1 MACSPFARPVWTVPA
16 ATATEAVEEDLGGEQ
31 RFRREQRDFEGLFR
45 THYPEIVRYLAVRL
59 GSREEAADPASE
71 VFLEAFTRVPRLRWR
86 GKPVLAWLYRVAANM
101 AADSLRKRGRE
112 LPTPEPADSAAVPNH
127 AERLADREALTKALE
142 SLPADYQLVVHL
154 RLVEGYSFAEVAWL
168 TGRSV
173 GACQMLML
181 RSARRLRSLLEQE
194 GVRFP
199 A

>member
-1 MACSPFARPVWTVPA
+1 M
-16 ATATEAVEEDLGGEQ
+16 EEDLGGEQ
-31 RFRREQRDFEGLFR
+31 RFRREQSDFDGLFR
-45 THYPEIVRYLAVRL
+45 KHYPEIVRYLTVRL
-59 GSREEAADPASE
+59 GSREEAADLASE

-101 AADSLRKRGRE
+101 AADSLRKRRRE
-112 LPTPEPADSAAVPNH
+112 LLSPEVEPAATAPDAAD
-127 AERLADREALTKALE
+127 RIADREALVRALE

-154 RLVEGYSFAEVAWL
+154 RLVEGYSFAEVARV

-181 RSARRLRSLLEQE
+181 RSARRLRSQREQE
-194 GVRFP
+194 GVRVP